1 MAKEA
6 NVSEVAILGV
16 GDGQPYGFANVKMQ
30 LHVPFLFQRLVPYTD
45 KVITAMAM
53 LQGRGLGQ
61 IFTLKQGNSKVFF
74 KAPPSRSL
82 EVPLNTL
89 GIRITDYEVQGT

>member
-1 MAKEA
+1 MAY
-6 NVSEVAILGV
+6 STDL
-16 GDGQPYGFANVKMQ
+16 
-30 LHVPFLFQRLVPYTD
+30 FLYICLQRLVPYTD
-45 KVITAMAM
+45 KVIAAMTM

-89 GIRITDYEVQGT
+89 GIRITDYEVHMTEENV